1 MYLRSAAL
9 TSAVVSLE
17 MASACFLL
25 RYSKSITES
34 VRIYINHYSKIT
46 IGLQCYFL
54 SIPNMLLTLHSIPYI
69 VKLTLNSLQLLYRNS
84 QVTVQFRQCLFNCP
98 NRSSVSSQ
106 LASVTCAS
114 CFSFS
119 SVTIERSPSKI
130 KLSLMSL
137 QFKLFFLLSQIP
149 VWLFIYQRRG

>member
-1 MYLRSAAL
+1 
-9 TSAVVSLE
+9 
-17 MASACFLL
+17 
-25 RYSKSITES
+25 
-34 VRIYINHYSKIT
+34 
-46 IGLQCYFL
+46 
-54 SIPNMLLTLHSIPYI
+54 MLLTLHSIPYI

-114 CFSFS
+114 YFSFS